1 MGREKSRDCSARNS
15 TNPDRDQLATVL
27 KSCTTLSSDRPAQE
41 DTAVP
46 RLAPSSGSH
55 QSSLRARRQAAA
67 RKRDGAASQRGL
79 RVRSHRRPP
88 PRPPCGPPS
97 ASLAHITRRMRGHL
111 VEISSNHCKALRA
124 LRPCSCRLNGIQPV
138 SRHREPGTAR
148 GRKGMKTQ
156 PRGRLP
162 QIGAVSTHARMQT
175 ARDCTLAPHTHQVS

>member
-1 MGREKSRDCSARNS
+1 MRWSAGDASTSALPVQSGNRGLHPAAPAGGRRGRTPDTTHTRHSPRRTRRIGSGGKHGTRRRSQPAR
-15 TNPDRDQLATVL
+15 
-27 KSCTTLSSDRPAQE
+27 
-41 DTAVP
+41 
-46 RLAPSSGSH
+46 APCPEPS
-55 QSSLRARRQAAA
+55 AAA
-67 RKRDGAASQRGL
+67 TS
-79 RVRSHRRPP
+79 
-88 PRPPCGPPS
+88 PPCGPPS
-97 ASLAHITRRMRGHL
+97 ASLAHIPRRMRGHL

-162 QIGAVSTHARMQT
+162 QTGAVSTHARMQT